1 MKNPL
6 IIKLLL
12 VLLSLFGVSAVMTQP
27 PVWGSCQKICAFTL
41 EVVSS
46 LSSIYAGASTVIFP
60 MGKAYSTPPRIASAL
75 QKVSS
80 NRLLIYRLLT
90 NRF

>member
-6 IIKLLL
+6 IIKLLI
-12 VLLSLFGVSAVMTQP
+12 VISSLAGVSSVLTQP

-41 EVVSS
+41 EVVSTMS
-46 LSSIYAGASTVIFP
+46 NIYANASSATFP
-60 MGKAYSTPPRIASAL
+60 MGKAYTSAPRIASSL

-80 NRLLIYRLLT
+80 N
-90 NRF
+90 